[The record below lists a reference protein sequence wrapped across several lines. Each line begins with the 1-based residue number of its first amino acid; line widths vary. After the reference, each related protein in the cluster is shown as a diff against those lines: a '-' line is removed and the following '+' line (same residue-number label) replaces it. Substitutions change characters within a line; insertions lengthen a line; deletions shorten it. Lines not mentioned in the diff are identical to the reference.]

1 MNNYKKRY
9 FSVYLVILFLGLC
22 LSGIVE
28 LKFNLEALNT
38 MLGNGLV
45 AFGVSGIL
53 QYILNGFL
61 HKEV

>member
-38 MLGNGLV
+38 MLGNG
-45 AFGVSGIL
+45 
-53 QYILNGFL
+53 
-61 HKEV
+61 